1 MHVSNTSSH
10 CYERSSIEEFAQ
22 LEVDQSAEEWD
33 GREGRDLPE
42 TSRGRERMRSSLAPL
57 SPEILSFPLSPVSL
71 SPCLQIGSIACA
83 GCDFDGLHQENGFH
97 WSTSSK
103 RPRKGDWSEVCVNPF
118 PSRRCS
124 EFMQFRPSELA
135 LLLEYLPF
143 RNLMIARMTNRLFR
157 EACRYIYKIDL
168 GEISALWSGRKIC
181 DNLLPIFAGPL
192 VISGM
197 KFGRSLNSKKLIKL
211 SNEGILRL
219 KSLSWG
225 FPYRIF
231 SSRAQKISEVIRCCN
246 LQELD
251 LVGTTSLR
259 ASGVLKIFANM
270 STATSLQT
278 LTLRGCKI
286 GPSGARALAVGM
298 EAGCSITSLDLGD
311 NSIGTEG
318 CTALSFPLKATSKC
332 AIKYLN
338 LSSNEIRNDGLSALS
353 PGLLT
358 NTSLVCLRLAMNYI
372 RPQGAMILTE
382 FLDQCTA
389 LRELELGYN
398 LIRCHGCSLLSAALT
413 RMNSLTHL
421 GLRRNEVAAEGATS
435 ISRSLWKNT
444 CLQSLDLGLNSIG
457 MGGAQNFG
465 WALGYNSTL
474 QSLRLD
480 WNDLRGNSILL
491 MPASTRGEGFRLSE
505 LDLSCNKLS
514 NDGASNLSEALLNL
528 NWGSKKQVLH
538 IRGNAVGMVGLRSL
552 LPVLE
557 PDEEGALDL
566 SDNDIG
572 DEGCKI
578 FARDRPNLLLG
589 LRRLNLSGNRITS
602 AGLFD
607 LAKALR
613 TSTTLEEINLS
624 RNQITV
630 LPNLLACPPRLQ
642 RILVFNNDTLQ
653 LPPPEIVRL
662 GPAAIV
668 AYLQRGLAQERFN
681 LCDCC
686 SRTIC
691 MKRKWMERKLDEEEQ
706 EGRQQQEEGMEEEA
720 EEGEEGEE
728 VQQQRLSLM
737 EEPEDSD

>member
-1 MHVSNTSSH
+1 MG
-10 CYERSSIEEFAQ
+10 SIGARAQ
-22 LEVDQSAEEWD
+22 
-33 GREGRDLPE
+33 RDL
-42 TSRGRERMRSSLAPL
+42 ER
-57 SPEILSFPLSPVSL
+57 
-71 SPCLQIGSIACA
+71 
-83 GCDFDGLHQENGFH
+83 
-97 WSTSSK
+97 
-103 RPRKGDWSEVCVNPF
+103 
-118 PSRRCS
+118 
-124 EFMQFRPSELA
+124 FRPSELA

-231 SSRAQKISEVIRCCN
+231 RAGLSGHDFPPCIGSLKDICGLAALFAES
-246 LQELD
+246 
-251 LVGTTSLR
+251 LVLTEHQ
-259 ASGVLKIFANM
+259 NM

-421 GLRRNEVAAEGATS
+421 GLRRNEVAAEVTRPCVLEVQGATS